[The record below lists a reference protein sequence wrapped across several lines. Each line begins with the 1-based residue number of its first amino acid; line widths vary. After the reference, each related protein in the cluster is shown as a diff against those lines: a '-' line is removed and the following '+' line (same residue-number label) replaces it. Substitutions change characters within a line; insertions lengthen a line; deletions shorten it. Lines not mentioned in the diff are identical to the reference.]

1 MPALDD
7 LNKAVSDGNALL
19 AEVVDGLNKLA
30 ASGETVSAS
39 SVQQIADNL
48 SAAVATNKTTIE
60 AAFAGLGVAEPAPGN
75 PPTA

>member
-1 MPALDD
+1 MSAIDD
-7 LNKAVSDGNALL
+7 LNKAVGDGNALL

-30 ASGETVSAS
+30 ASGETVPAS

-48 SAAVATNKTTIE
+48 AAAVAQNKTTIE
-60 AAFAGLGVAEPAPGN
+60 TAFAGLGVTEPAPN